1 MWQKTTC
8 IISYFDHIQNMK
20 TNGAVD
26 VFAALAQD
34 TRLDVFRLLVKAH
47 DPDPTKGGLP
57 AGEIASRMGVAPA
70 TLSFHLKE
78 LARAGLLV
86 SRKDGRSIIYRVQFE
101 KVAAIANFLLE
112 DCCEGRCGVCVST
125 STRETETA

>member
-1 MWQKTTC
+1 
-8 IISYFDHIQNMK
+8 MK
-20 TNGAVD
+20 TIDAVEA
-26 VFAALAQD
+26 FGALAQE

-47 DPDPTKGGLP
+47 DPDPKLGGMA
-57 AGEIASRMGVAPA
+57 AGEIAARLKLAPA

-86 SRKDGRSIIYRVQFE
+86 SRKDGRSIIYRVQFD
-101 KVAAIANFLLE
+101 KVATLASFLLE

-125 STRETETA
+125 AAPAKQSV

>member
-1 MWQKTTC
+1 
-8 IISYFDHIQNMK
+8 MK
-20 TNGAVD
+20 TNDAVD
-26 VFAALAQD
+26 IFAALAQD

-47 DPDPTKGGLP
+47 DPDPSKGGLP

-125 STRETETA
+125 STPQAKAQDQAKTQTA

>member
-1 MWQKTTC
+1 
-8 IISYFDHIQNMK
+8 MK
-20 TNGAVD
+20 TNDAVD
-26 VFAALAQD
+26 VFAALAQE

-47 DPDPTKGGLP
+47 DPDPARGGLA
-57 AGEIASRMGVAPA
+57 AGEIAARMGIAPA

-101 KVAAIANFLLE
+101 KVSAIASFLLE

-125 STRETETA
+125 SVRETESA

>member
-1 MWQKTTC
+1 
-8 IISYFDHIQNMK
+8 MK
-20 TNGAVD
+20 TNDAVE

-34 TRLDVFRLLVKAH
+34 TRLDVFRLLVKSH
-47 DPDPTKGGLP
+47 DPDPSKGGLA
-57 AGEIASRMGVAPA
+57 AGEIASRMGIAPA

-86 SRKDGRSIIYRVQFE
+86 SRKDGRSIIYRVQFD
-101 KVAAIANFLLE
+101 KVSAIANFLLE

-125 STRETETA
+125 SVPETETA